1 MRYRL
6 QSLINSKYRLPIL
19 IINDISA
26 AFLSL
31 ICSSTLVI
39 SLSNIP
45 DFLSIYTGPFFFVNN
60 SGLFLLS
67 EIVFHFGG
75 MRVYSDIGATCKTVA
90 LSSLLLSLIAA
101 TFSILNAPLLIID
114 FFIFT
119 FIFFSSRFTVRVLRR
134 KSLPRHTQP
143 KSMY

>member
-45 DFLSIYTGPFFFVNN
+45 DFLLIYIGPFFLF
-60 SGLFLLS
+60 GLIKVAFFTLRNC
-67 EIVFHFGG
+67 IPFPGG
-75 MRVYSDIGATCKTVA
+75 MRVY
-90 LSSLLLSLIAA
+90 LI
-101 TFSILNAPLLIID
+101 LEQLVKP
-114 FFIFT
+114 
-119 FIFFSSRFTVRVLRR
+119 
-134 KSLPRHTQP
+134 
-143 KSMY
+143 

>member
-45 DFLSIYTGPFFFVNN
+45 DFLSIYTGPFFLF
-60 SGLFLLS
+60 GLIKVAFFYSQKLYSISWRYASL
-67 EIVFHFGG
+67 
-75 MRVYSDIGATCKTVA
+75 SDIGATCKTVA
-90 LSSLLLSLIAA
+90 LSSLLLL
-101 TFSILNAPLLIID
+101 
-114 FFIFT
+114 
-119 FIFFSSRFTVRVLRR
+119 
-134 KSLPRHTQP
+134 
-143 KSMY
+143 